1 MKKKWMFLPVG
12 AILIFTVF
20 ILVSLSAPS
29 NAMAKE
35 DIIIG
40 MAEPMTGAMAVIGQS
55 SKRGQEFAVEKINA
69 SGGIKSLGGAKL
81 VLLPGDTQGKPEIG
95 MSEIER
101 LIKNGAKVLTGCYQ
115 SGVTFAAT
123 QVAEKN
129 KVPFVISMSIA
140 DGILERDF
148 KYVFRTQYSSSI
160 AANKTIEYAVAL
172 GKAYGNEVK
181 SVGLIY
187 ENTLFGKSTA
197 DGLKI
202 AIEKAGLKMV
212 ADISYPAK
220 ALDLSSEV
228 SKIKA
233 ANPDVLIPISYV
245 TDAILLTRTLAA
257 MKVNFVAMVGSANS
271 GFTDPAYIKSLGTL
285 AEYTYNVVPR
295 YDSKNPEAIKIAAA
309 FKEKYGVYFD
319 LTATYGYVAVMVIAD
334 ALERAKSTN
343 SDKILK
349 ALQETDITDPSI
361 NILPQK
367 GIKYGKVGKMTN
379 QNIYADVIVEQILDG
394 ELHPVY
400 PPKYAT
406 KKPVW
411 PVVKWSDRK

>member
-1 MKKKWMFLPVG
+1 
-12 AILIFTVF
+12 
-20 ILVSLSAPS
+20 
-29 NAMAKE
+29 
-35 DIIIG
+35 
-40 MAEPMTGAMAVIGQS
+40 
-55 SKRGQEFAVEKINA
+55 
-69 SGGIKSLGGAKL
+69 
-81 VLLPGDTQGKPEIG
+81 
-95 MSEIER
+95 
-101 LIKNGAKVLTGCYQ
+101 VLTGCYQ

-334 ALERAKSTN
+334 ALERAKSTD

>member
-1 MKKKWMFLPVG
+1 MMKKWMFTPVVT
-12 AILIFTVF
+12 ILIFTVSVLF
-20 ILVSLSAPS
+20 S
-29 NAMAKE
+29 
-35 DIIIG
+35 IG
-40 MAEPMTGAMAVIGQS
+40 MPSQAVAKGEVLIGMVEPMTGALAVIGQS

-69 SGGIKSLGGAKL
+69 TGGIKSLGGAKL
-81 VLLPGDTQGKPEIG
+81 VLLSGDTQGKPEIG
-95 MSEIER
+95 MSESER
-101 LIKNGAKVLTGCYQ
+101 VIKNGAKILTGCYQ
-115 SGVTFAAT
+115 SSVTFAAT

-140 DGILERDF
+140 DNILERGF

-160 AANKTIEYAVAL
+160 AANKTIEYAIAL
-172 GKAYGNEVK
+172 GKAHGKEVK
-181 SVGLIY
+181 TIGLIY
-187 ENTLFGKSTA
+187 ENTLFGKATA

-202 AIEKAGLKMV
+202 AIEKAGLKIV
-212 ADISYPAK
+212 ADIPYPAK
-220 ALDLSSEV
+220 VLDLSSEV

-233 ANPDVLIPISYV
+233 ANPDILIPISYV
-245 TDAILLTRTLAA
+245 TDAILMTRTLAA
-257 MKVNFVAMVGSANS
+257 MNVDFMAMVGSANS
-271 GFTDPAYIKSLGTL
+271 GFTDPAYIKTLGNL

-295 YDSKNPEAIKIAAA
+295 YDSKNPDAVKIAAE

-319 LTATYGYVAVMVIAD
+319 LTATYGYVAIMVIAD
-334 ALERAKSTN
+334 ALERAKSTD

-349 ALQETDITDPSI
+349 ALQETNITDPTI

-379 QNIYADVIVEQILDG
+379 QNIYADVIVEQVLDG

-400 PPKYAT
+400 PEKYAT

-411 PVVKWSDRK
+411 PVVKWKDRK